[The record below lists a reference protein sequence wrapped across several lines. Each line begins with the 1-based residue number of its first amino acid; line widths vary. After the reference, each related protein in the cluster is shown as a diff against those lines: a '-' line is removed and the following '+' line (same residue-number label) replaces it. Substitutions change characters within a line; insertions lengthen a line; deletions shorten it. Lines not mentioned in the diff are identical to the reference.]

1 MKSSKNIVML
11 IVLCVVVLL
20 AVIAVF
26 FVNKNSV
33 NNCIKD
39 EKVQVETL
47 KEIYKDMFSN
57 LNTQDVNIVLDE
69 TALKNICVFVALND
83 LSNVIYPLLV
93 DTKPLYILMIVI
105 KTLINKAI
113 NTIEFVLAP
122 TQIIINGPRATLG
135 SEFKIVRYGSTI
147 FEMILLLQ
155 STIAVIKPIT
165 VAIKKLKSTSHTVT
179 QI

>member
-26 FVNKNSV
+26 FVNKNSI

-69 TALKNICVFVALND
+69 TALKNILTDERF
-83 LSNVIYPLLV
+83 SEENV
-93 DTKPLYILMIVI
+93 TKLQEV
-105 KTLINKAI
+105 KKNVEGA
-113 NTIEFVLAP
+113 
-122 TQIIINGPRATLG
+122 
-135 SEFKIVRYGSTI
+135 
-147 FEMILLLQ
+147 Q
-155 STIAVIKPIT
+155 STYTLYTKYSKDTEVIAIEVNGSGVKNSERIQQYKLN
-165 VAIKKLKSTSHTVT
+165 VKKSKLNFERYKAGTTIVE
-179 QI
+179 

>member
-1 MKSSKNIVML
+1 MKLNKNIVML

-26 FVNKNSV
+26 FVNKNSI

-69 TALKNICVFVALND
+69 TALKNILTD
-83 LSNVIYPLLV
+83 ERISEENV
-93 DTKPLYILMIVI
+93 TKLQEVE
-105 KTLINKAI
+105 KNVEGA
-113 NTIEFVLAP
+113 
-122 TQIIINGPRATLG
+122 
-135 SEFKIVRYGSTI
+135 
-147 FEMILLLQ
+147 Q
-155 STIAVIKPIT
+155 STYTLYTKYSKDTEVIAIEVNGSGVKNSKRIQQY
-165 VAIKKLKSTSHTVT
+165 KLNVKNSKLNFERYKAGTTIVE
-179 QI
+179 

>member
-57 LNTQDVNIVLDE
+57 FNTQDVNIVLDE
-69 TALKNICVFVALND
+69 TALKNILTDERF
-83 LSNVIYPLLV
+83 SEENVTKLREVEKNVEGLQSTYTLYTKYSK
-93 DTKPLYILMIVI
+93 DTGVI
-105 KTLINKAI
+105 
-113 NTIEFVLAP
+113 TIEFV
-122 TQIIINGPRATLG
+122 G
-135 SEFKIVRYGSTI
+135 SGVKNSKRIQQYKLNVKNSKLNFERYKAGTTIV
-147 FEMILLLQ
+147 E
-155 STIAVIKPIT
+155 
-165 VAIKKLKSTSHTVT
+165 
-179 QI
+179 

>member
-57 LNTQDVNIVLDE
+57 FNTQDVNIVLDE
-69 TALKNICVFVALND
+69 TALKNILTDERF
-83 LSNVIYPLLV
+83 SEENV
-93 DTKPLYILMIVI
+93 TKLREVE
-105 KTLINKAI
+105 KNV
-113 NTIEFVLAP
+113 E
-122 TQIIINGPRATLG
+122 G
-135 SEFKIVRYGSTI
+135 
-147 FEMILLLQ
+147 LQ
-155 STIAVIKPIT
+155 STYTLYTKYSKDTGVITIEVVGGGVKNSKRIQQY
-165 VAIKKLKSTSHTVT
+165 KLNAKNSKLNFERYKAGTTIVE
-179 QI
+179 

>member
-57 LNTQDVNIVLDE
+57 FNTQDVNIVLDE
-69 TALKNICVFVALND
+69 TALKNILTDERF
-83 LSNVIYPLLV
+83 SEENV
-93 DTKPLYILMIVI
+93 TKLREVE
-105 KTLINKAI
+105 KNV
-113 NTIEFVLAP
+113 E
-122 TQIIINGPRATLG
+122 G
-135 SEFKIVRYGSTI
+135 
-147 FEMILLLQ
+147 LQ
-155 STIAVIKPIT
+155 STYTLYTKYSKDTGVITIEVVGSGVDNSKT
-165 VAIKKLKSTSHTVT
+165 TQEYKLNVKNGNVVFERSGFGNTIM
-179 QI
+179 Q

>member
-69 TALKNICVFVALND
+69 TALKNILTDERF
-83 LSNVIYPLLV
+83 SEENV
-93 DTKPLYILMIVI
+93 TKLQEVE
-105 KTLINKAI
+105 KNV
-113 NTIEFVLAP
+113 E
-122 TQIIINGPRATLG
+122 G
-135 SEFKIVRYGSTI
+135 
-147 FEMILLLQ
+147 LQ
-155 STIAVIKPIT
+155 STYTLYTKYSKDTGVITIEVVGSGVKNSKRIQQY
-165 VAIKKLKSTSHTVT
+165 KLNVKNSKLNFERYKAGTTIVE
-179 QI
+179 

>member
-69 TALKNICVFVALND
+69 TALKNILTDERF
-83 LSNVIYPLLV
+83 SEENV
-93 DTKPLYILMIVI
+93 TKLQEVE
-105 KTLINKAI
+105 KNVEGA
-113 NTIEFVLAP
+113 
-122 TQIIINGPRATLG
+122 
-135 SEFKIVRYGSTI
+135 
-147 FEMILLLQ
+147 Q
-155 STIAVIKPIT
+155 STYTLYTKYSKDTEVIAIEVNGSGVKNSKRIQQY
-165 VAIKKLKSTSHTVT
+165 KLNVKNSKLNFERYKAGTTIVE
-179 QI
+179 

>member
-57 LNTQDVNIVLDE
+57 FNTQDVNIVLDE
-69 TALKNICVFVALND
+69 TALKNILTDERF
-83 LSNVIYPLLV
+83 SEENV
-93 DTKPLYILMIVI
+93 TKLREVEKNVEGL
-105 KTLINKAI
+105 
-113 NTIEFVLAP
+113 
-122 TQIIINGPRATLG
+122 
-135 SEFKIVRYGSTI
+135 
-147 FEMILLLQ
+147 
-155 STIAVIKPIT
+155 
-165 VAIKKLKSTSHTVT
+165 
-179 QI
+179 

>member
-1 MKSSKNIVML
+1 MKLNKNIVML

-26 FVNKNSV
+26 FVNKNSI

-69 TALKNICVFVALND
+69 TALKNILTDERF
-83 LSNVIYPLLV
+83 SEENV
-93 DTKPLYILMIVI
+93 TKLQEVE
-105 KTLINKAI
+105 KNVEGA
-113 NTIEFVLAP
+113 
-122 TQIIINGPRATLG
+122 
-135 SEFKIVRYGSTI
+135 
-147 FEMILLLQ
+147 Q
-155 STIAVIKPIT
+155 STYTLYTKYSKDTEVIAIEVNGSGVKNSKRIQQY
-165 VAIKKLKSTSHTVT
+165 KLNVKNSKLNFERYKAGTTIVE
-179 QI
+179 

>member
-57 LNTQDVNIVLDE
+57 FNTQDVNIVLDE
-69 TALKNICVFVALND
+69 TALKNILTDERF
-83 LSNVIYPLLV
+83 SEENV
-93 DTKPLYILMIVI
+93 TKLREVE
-105 KTLINKAI
+105 KNV
-113 NTIEFVLAP
+113 E
-122 TQIIINGPRATLG
+122 G
-135 SEFKIVRYGSTI
+135 
-147 FEMILLLQ
+147 LQ
-155 STIAVIKPIT
+155 STYTLYTKYSKDTEVIAIEVNGSG
-165 VAIKKLKSTSHTVT
+165 VKKSKRIQQYKLNVKNSKLNFERYKAGTTIVE
-179 QI
+179 

>member
-57 LNTQDVNIVLDE
+57 FNTQDVNIVLDE
-69 TALKNICVFVALND
+69 TALKNILTDERF
-83 LSNVIYPLLV
+83 SEENV
-93 DTKPLYILMIVI
+93 TKLREAEKNV
-105 KTLINKAI
+105 
-113 NTIEFVLAP
+113 E
-122 TQIIINGPRATLG
+122 G
-135 SEFKIVRYGSTI
+135 
-147 FEMILLLQ
+147 LQ
-155 STIAVIKPIT
+155 STYTLYTKYSKDTGVITIEVVGSGVKNSKRIQQY
-165 VAIKKLKSTSHTVT
+165 KLNVKNSKLNFERYKAGTTIVE
-179 QI
+179 

>member
-69 TALKNICVFVALND
+69 TALKNILTDERF
-83 LSNVIYPLLV
+83 SEKNV
-93 DTKPLYILMIVI
+93 TKLQEVE
-105 KTLINKAI
+105 KNVEGA
-113 NTIEFVLAP
+113 
-122 TQIIINGPRATLG
+122 
-135 SEFKIVRYGSTI
+135 
-147 FEMILLLQ
+147 Q
-155 STIAVIKPIT
+155 STYTLYTKYSKDTEVIAIEVNGSGVKNSKRIQQY
-165 VAIKKLKSTSHTVT
+165 KLNVKNSKLNFERYKAGTTIVE
-179 QI
+179 

>member
-20 AVIAVF
+20 AVISVF

-57 LNTQDVNIVLDE
+57 FNTQDVNIVLDE
-69 TALKNICVFVALND
+69 TALKNILTDERF
-83 LSNVIYPLLV
+83 SEENV
-93 DTKPLYILMIVI
+93 TKLREVE
-105 KTLINKAI
+105 KNV
-113 NTIEFVLAP
+113 E
-122 TQIIINGPRATLG
+122 G
-135 SEFKIVRYGSTI
+135 
-147 FEMILLLQ
+147 LQ
-155 STIAVIKPIT
+155 STYTLYTKYSKDTEVIAIEVNGSGVKNSKRIQQY
-165 VAIKKLKSTSHTVT
+165 KLNVKNSKLNFERYKAGTTIVE
-179 QI
+179 

>member
-26 FVNKNSV
+26 FVNKNSI

-69 TALKNICVFVALND
+69 TALKNILRGERF
-83 LSNVIYPLLV
+83 SEENV
-93 DTKPLYILMIVI
+93 TKLQEVE
-105 KTLINKAI
+105 KNVEGA
-113 NTIEFVLAP
+113 
-122 TQIIINGPRATLG
+122 
-135 SEFKIVRYGSTI
+135 
-147 FEMILLLQ
+147 Q
-155 STIAVIKPIT
+155 STYTLYTKYSKDTEVIAIEVNGSGVKNSKRIQQY
-165 VAIKKLKSTSHTVT
+165 KLNVKNSKLNFERYKAGTTIVE
-179 QI
+179 

>member
-1 MKSSKNIVML
+1 MKLNKNIVML

-26 FVNKNSV
+26 FINKNSV

-69 TALKNICVFVALND
+69 TALKNILTDERFSEENVTKLQEVEKNVEGAQSTYTLYTKYSKDTEVITIEVVGSGVDNSKTTQEYKLNVKNGNVVFER
-83 LSNVIYPLLV
+83 SGFG
-93 DTKPLYILMIVI
+93 
-105 KTLINKAI
+105 
-113 NTIEFVLAP
+113 NTIM
-122 TQIIINGPRATLG
+122 Q
-135 SEFKIVRYGSTI
+135 
-147 FEMILLLQ
+147 
-155 STIAVIKPIT
+155 
-165 VAIKKLKSTSHTVT
+165 
-179 QI
+179 

>member
-33 NNCIKD
+33 NKCIKD

-57 LNTQDVNIVLDE
+57 FNTQDVNIVLDE
-69 TALKNICVFVALND
+69 TALKNILTDERF
-83 LSNVIYPLLV
+83 SEENV
-93 DTKPLYILMIVI
+93 TKLREVE
-105 KTLINKAI
+105 KNV
-113 NTIEFVLAP
+113 E
-122 TQIIINGPRATLG
+122 G
-135 SEFKIVRYGSTI
+135 
-147 FEMILLLQ
+147 LQ
-155 STIAVIKPIT
+155 STYTLYTKYSKDTGVITIEVVGSGVKNSKRIQQY
-165 VAIKKLKSTSHTVT
+165 KLNVKNSKLNFERYKAGTTIVE
-179 QI
+179 

>member
-57 LNTQDVNIVLDE
+57 FNTQDVNIVLDE
-69 TALKNICVFVALND
+69 TALKNILTDERF
-83 LSNVIYPLLV
+83 SEENV
-93 DTKPLYILMIVI
+93 TKLQEVE
-105 KTLINKAI
+105 KNV
-113 NTIEFVLAP
+113 E
-122 TQIIINGPRATLG
+122 G
-135 SEFKIVRYGSTI
+135 
-147 FEMILLLQ
+147 LQ
-155 STIAVIKPIT
+155 STYTLYTKYSKDTGVITIEVVGSGVKNSKRIQQY
-165 VAIKKLKSTSHTVT
+165 KLNVKNSKLNFERYKAGTTIVE
-179 QI
+179 

>member
-57 LNTQDVNIVLDE
+57 FNTQDVNIVLDE
-69 TALKNICVFVALND
+69 TALKNILTDERF
-83 LSNVIYPLLV
+83 SEENV
-93 DTKPLYILMIVI
+93 TKLQEVE
-105 KTLINKAI
+105 KNVEGA
-113 NTIEFVLAP
+113 
-122 TQIIINGPRATLG
+122 
-135 SEFKIVRYGSTI
+135 
-147 FEMILLLQ
+147 Q
-155 STIAVIKPIT
+155 STYTLYTKYSKDTEVIAIEVNGSGVKNSKRIQQY
-165 VAIKKLKSTSHTVT
+165 KLNVKNSKLNFERYKAGTTIVE
-179 QI
+179 

>member
-1 MKSSKNIVML
+1 MKLNKNIVML

-69 TALKNICVFVALND
+69 TALKNILTGERF
-83 LSNVIYPLLV
+83 SEENV
-93 DTKPLYILMIVI
+93 TKLQEVE
-105 KTLINKAI
+105 KNVEGA
-113 NTIEFVLAP
+113 
-122 TQIIINGPRATLG
+122 
-135 SEFKIVRYGSTI
+135 
-147 FEMILLLQ
+147 Q
-155 STIAVIKPIT
+155 STYTLYTKYSKDTEVIAIEVNGSGVKNSKRIQQY
-165 VAIKKLKSTSHTVT
+165 KLNVKNSKLNFERYKAGTTIVE
-179 QI
+179 

>member
-57 LNTQDVNIVLDE
+57 FNTQDVNIVLDE
-69 TALKNICVFVALND
+69 TALKNILTDERF
-83 LSNVIYPLLV
+83 SEENV
-93 DTKPLYILMIVI
+93 TKLQEVE
-105 KTLINKAI
+105 KNVEGA
-113 NTIEFVLAP
+113 
-122 TQIIINGPRATLG
+122 
-135 SEFKIVRYGSTI
+135 
-147 FEMILLLQ
+147 Q
-155 STIAVIKPIT
+155 STYTLYTKYSKDTEVISIEVNGSGVKNSKRIQQY
-165 VAIKKLKSTSHTVT
+165 KLNVKNSKLNFERYKAGTTIVE
-179 QI
+179 

>member
-1 MKSSKNIVML
+1 MKSNKNIVML
-11 IVLCVVVLL
+11 IILCVVVLL

-69 TALKNICVFVALND
+69 TALKNILTDERF
-83 LSNVIYPLLV
+83 SEENV
-93 DTKPLYILMIVI
+93 TKLQEVE
-105 KTLINKAI
+105 KNVEGA
-113 NTIEFVLAP
+113 
-122 TQIIINGPRATLG
+122 
-135 SEFKIVRYGSTI
+135 
-147 FEMILLLQ
+147 Q
-155 STIAVIKPIT
+155 STYTLYTKYSKDTEVIAIEVNGSGVKNSKRIQQY
-165 VAIKKLKSTSHTVT
+165 KLNVKNSKLNFERYKAGTTIVE
-179 QI
+179 

>member
-1 MKSSKNIVML
+1 MKSNKNIVML
-11 IVLCVVVLL
+11 IILCVVVIL

-69 TALKNICVFVALND
+69 TALKNILTNERF
-83 LSNVIYPLLV
+83 SEENV
-93 DTKPLYILMIVI
+93 TKLQEVEKNVEGAQSTYTLYTKYSKDAEVI
-105 KTLINKAI
+105 
-113 NTIEFVLAP
+113 TIEVDGSGVSYSKRIQQYKLNVKNGKVNFERYKAG
-122 TQIIINGPRATLG
+122 TTII
-135 SEFKIVRYGSTI
+135 E
-147 FEMILLLQ
+147 
-155 STIAVIKPIT
+155 
-165 VAIKKLKSTSHTVT
+165 
-179 QI
+179 

>member
-20 AVIAVF
+20 AVISVF

-69 TALKNICVFVALND
+69 TALKNILTDERF
-83 LSNVIYPLLV
+83 SEENV
-93 DTKPLYILMIVI
+93 TKLREVE
-105 KTLINKAI
+105 KNV
-113 NTIEFVLAP
+113 E
-122 TQIIINGPRATLG
+122 G
-135 SEFKIVRYGSTI
+135 
-147 FEMILLLQ
+147 LQ
-155 STIAVIKPIT
+155 STYTLYTKYSKDTEVITIEVVGSGVKNSKRIQQY
-165 VAIKKLKSTSHTVT
+165 KLNVKNSKLNFERYKAGTTIVE
-179 QI
+179 

>member
-1 MKSSKNIVML
+1 ML
-11 IVLCVVVLL
+11 IILCVVVLL

-69 TALKNICVFVALND
+69 TALKNILTDERF
-83 LSNVIYPLLV
+83 SEENV
-93 DTKPLYILMIVI
+93 TKLQEVE
-105 KTLINKAI
+105 KNVEGA
-113 NTIEFVLAP
+113 
-122 TQIIINGPRATLG
+122 
-135 SEFKIVRYGSTI
+135 
-147 FEMILLLQ
+147 Q
-155 STIAVIKPIT
+155 STYTLYTKYSKDTEVIAIEVNGSGVKNSKRIQQY
-165 VAIKKLKSTSHTVT
+165 KLNVKNSKLNFERYKAGTTIVE
-179 QI
+179 

>member
-47 KEIYKDMFSN
+47 KEIY
-57 LNTQDVNIVLDE
+57 E
-69 TALKNICVFVALND
+69 EALN
-83 LSNVIYPLLV
+83 
-93 DTKPLYILMIVI
+93 
-105 KTLINKAI
+105 
-113 NTIEFVLAP
+113 
-122 TQIIINGPRATLG
+122 
-135 SEFKIVRYGSTI
+135 
-147 FEMILLLQ
+147 
-155 STIAVIKPIT
+155 
-165 VAIKKLKSTSHTVT
+165 
-179 QI
+179 

>member
-57 LNTQDVNIVLDE
+57 FNTQDVNIVLDE
-69 TALKNICVFVALND
+69 TALKNILTDERF
-83 LSNVIYPLLV
+83 SEENV
-93 DTKPLYILMIVI
+93 TKLQEVE
-105 KTLINKAI
+105 KNV
-113 NTIEFVLAP
+113 E
-122 TQIIINGPRATLG
+122 G
-135 SEFKIVRYGSTI
+135 
-147 FEMILLLQ
+147 LQ
-155 STIAVIKPIT
+155 STYTLYTKYSKDTEVITIEVVGSGVDNSKT
-165 VAIKKLKSTSHTVT
+165 TQEYKLNVKNGNVVFERSGFGNTIM
-179 QI
+179 Q

>member
-57 LNTQDVNIVLDE
+57 FNTQDVNIVLDE
-69 TALKNICVFVALND
+69 TALKNILTDERF
-83 LSNVIYPLLV
+83 SEENV
-93 DTKPLYILMIVI
+93 TKLREVE
-105 KTLINKAI
+105 KNV
-113 NTIEFVLAP
+113 E
-122 TQIIINGPRATLG
+122 G
-135 SEFKIVRYGSTI
+135 
-147 FEMILLLQ
+147 LQ
-155 STIAVIKPIT
+155 STYTLYTKYSKDTEVIAIEVNGSGVKNSKRIQQY
-165 VAIKKLKSTSHTVT
+165 KLNAKNSKLNFERYKAGTTIVE
-179 QI
+179 